1 MTVQTFTP
9 SEISVS
15 DRAVR
20 HLAQQLR
27 SEHAQ
32 ALRLGVEE
40 SGCNGFAFTLDYV
53 KQVPKDSKKFEFQ
66 DGVQVYVESDD
77 WEFVKGTFIDYV
89 TEGLNSSLKFD
100 NPNADS
106 VCGCGE
112 SFSLNGT

>member
-20 HLAQQLR
+20 HLARQLQN
-27 SEHAQ
+27 EQAQ

-53 KQVPKDSKKFEFQ
+53 NQIPGNSKKFVFGN
-66 DGVQVYVESDD
+66 GVHVYVEDQD
-77 WEFVKGTFIDYV
+77 WDVIKGTFIDYV

>member
-1 MTVQTFTP
+1 MTIQTFNP

-15 DRAVR
+15 ERAIN

-27 SEHAQ
+27 TATAK
-32 ALRLGVEE
+32 ALHLGVEE

-53 KQVPKDSKKFEFQ
+53 SQIPYDSKRFDFEQ
-66 DGVQVYVESDD
+66 GVAVYVEPKD
-77 WEFVKGTFIDYV
+77 WDYVKGTHIDYV
-89 TEGLNSSLKFD
+89 TEGLNSMLKFD